1 MSEQK
6 PSWIKLHRKL
16 VNSSVWMDS
25 SRLRIWIYI
34 LFETNF
40 ADASGYYHGRL
51 IKVKR
56 GECVTSLREIAK
68 TCFCTTKTAKRVLN
82 QFQEDGML
90 TYESLVGWYT
100 LIKVT
105 NYKAY
110 QGKKPPKSNTNDY
123 IDDYIDD
130 HINDYND
137 DHNDDTLI
145 RSNNYIEEQEY
156 KNMASPDENSEDDQL
171 DAEYEED
178 EDEYAGYVI
187 PQKDEDGNWIDPEW

>member
-1 MSEQK
+1 MSEEK

-40 ADASGYYHGRL
+40 ADGSGYYHGRL
-51 IKVKR
+51 VKVKR
-56 GECVTSLREIAK
+56 GECITSLREIAK
-68 TCFCTTKTAKRVLN
+68 TCFCTTKTAKRVLD

-90 TYESLVGWYT
+90 TYKSLVGWYT

-110 QGKKPPKSNTNDY
+110 QSKKSPKGNIDDHINDY

-130 HINDYND
+130 YND
-137 DHNDDTLI
+137 DNNDDTLI
-145 RSNNYIEEQEY
+145 RNKNYKEEKEVY
-156 KNMASPDENSEDDQL
+156 TASP
-171 DAEYEED
+171 ED
-178 EDEYAGYVI
+178 EIDEELIAEENDMNGYFI
-187 PQKDEDGNWIDPEW
+187 PE